1 MYAVEVTIMACSF
14 WGRTAAAPALLLA
27 AVLTGCATPA
37 PEVSHDGLRLMPDT
51 RLGAV
56 YIKPGANIGQYQQ
69 VLVADCAVS
78 FRKNWLRDQN
88 SQRLDLNNRITRE
101 EVDKIKARLGE
112 ACREHFREELARSS
126 SFTLVDEAGNG
137 QPTLVLKP
145 SIIDLDIN
153 APDVQRPGTSRS
165 YTTSAGEM
173 TLFLEA
179 FDAGSSA
186 IVARVVDRA
195 RDNDSGHLEWTNS
208 VTNRAEAN
216 RVLTRWAKQLANA
229 LNRAQASTVAP

>member
-1 MYAVEVTIMACSF
+1 MAF
-14 WGRTAAAPALLLA
+14 FIVGKTAAAPALLLA
-27 AVLTGCATPA
+27 ALLAGCAAQA
-37 PEVSHDGLRLMPDT
+37 PEISHDGLRLMPDT
-51 RLGAV
+51 QLGTV
-56 YIKPGANIGQYQQ
+56 YLRPGADMNQYQQ
-69 VLVADCAVS
+69 VLVTDCAVS

-88 SQRLDLNNRITRE
+88 THRVDLNNRITQE

-112 ACREHFREELARSS
+112 ACREHFREELASNTRY
-126 SFTLVDEAGNG
+126 TMVDKLGNG

-153 APDVQRPGTSRS
+153 APDVQRPGISRS

-173 TLFLEA
+173 TLFLEV
-179 FDAGSSA
+179 FDAGSNA

-208 VTNRAEAN
+208 VTNQAEAN
-216 RVLTRWAKQLANA
+216 RVLTRWAKQLAKA
-229 LNRAQASTVAP
+229 LNRAQGGVSEP